1 MSSQQPH
8 GSPSTTEGP
17 RLLEER
23 SIGGILVHLVA
34 IPTGAIG
41 AGLVYLVSTNEF
53 TERNARN
60 ALEWHL
66 TVLALTVVTFG
77 SLFTYAEFTGQGVTD
92 VAVFPSPLTTV
103 AGVLI
108 AALLSVWMVVTFWTV
123 IVGFIAMGKATFGT
137 AWRYP
142 LTPPLVDRFAP
153 RVSVPG
159 GWPLLIVVYTVFTP
173 LVIGAVF
180 FGPRDGA
187 MFLASGLA
195 VIGLIVV
202 LTPFAGIGMYL
213 HGERTRPAD
222 AAWHPSVVVY
232 IGAPIVVAV
241 VGYALSATFTD
252 SINPAG
258 DGMYVFLAAFW
269 VSSLVYV
276 VRWLTTSRSS

>member
-1 MSSQQPH
+1 MPPQQTQGP
-8 GSPSTTEGP
+8 PSTAEGP
-17 RLLEER
+17 KLLEER
-23 SIGGILVHLVA
+23 SIGGIFVHFVA
-34 IPTGAIG
+34 IPTGAVG

-53 TERNARN
+53 TKRNARN
-60 ALEWHL
+60 ALDWHL
-66 TVLALTVVTFG
+66 TVLALTVLTFG
-77 SLFTYAEFTGQGVTD
+77 SLFTYAELTGQGATD
-92 VAVFPSPLTTV
+92 IAVLPSPLTTV
-103 AGVLI
+103 ASVLI
-108 AALLSVWMVVTFWTV
+108 PALLSVWMLVWFWTF

-142 LTPPLVDRFAP
+142 LTPALVDRFAP

-173 LVIGAVF
+173 LVIGAVL

-195 VIGLIVV
+195 LIGLIMV
-202 LTPFAGIGMYL
+202 LTPFAGVAMYL

-241 VGYALSATFTD
+241 AGYVLSRTFTD

-258 DGMYVFLAAFW
+258 DAMYVFLAAFW

-276 VRWLTTSRSS
+276 VRWLTTSRS